1 LGNKSPKREKKEKEG
16 HTSLVE
22 VLIVTLIIVIIVII
36 IVRGGLS
43 HCSPLVVSGG
53 GVACRSSSQQS

>member
-22 VLIVTLIIVIIVII
+22 VLIIVIIVII